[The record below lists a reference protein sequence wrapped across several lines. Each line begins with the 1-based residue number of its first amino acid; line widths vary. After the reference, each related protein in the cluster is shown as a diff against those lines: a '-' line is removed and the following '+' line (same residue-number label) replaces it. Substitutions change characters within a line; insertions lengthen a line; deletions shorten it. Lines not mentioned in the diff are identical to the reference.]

1 MPIEIRYP
9 LDFEGNFSPFGK
21 ASLALFLSIL
31 KEENPGLAEELHS
44 AELKPFTTSIYK
56 ENGKFNLRFT
66 LFSPSLEFLKER
78 LLGLEGR
85 GVEISGTPCRVGRP
99 EVREKSFE
107 ELMER
112 RLFSPSPPSKFILSF
127 KTPAVFKSS
136 DLFLPFPL
144 PKLLF
149 GGLLDKWNRF
159 AGRALS
165 EDFRFFA
172 ERCIAV
178 SRYKLETVLWELEEG
193 ARVQGFLG
201 SCSYAVLVKDPY
213 WTRVAGLLLEF
224 AEFGGIGA
232 KTAMGMGIS
241 RCERFW

>member
-1 MPIEIRYP
+1 MLIEIRYP
-9 LDFEGNFSPFGK
+9 LDFEGSFSPFGK

-31 KEENPGLAEELHS
+31 KEENPRLAEELHE
-44 AELKPFTTSIYK
+44 ADLKPFTTSIYK
-56 ENGKFNLRFT
+56 ENGKFTLRFT
-66 LFSPSLEFLKER
+66 LFSSSLDFLKER
-78 LLGLEGR
+78 LLELEGK
-85 GVEISGTPCRVGRP
+85 GIEISGTPCRVGRP
-99 EVREKSFE
+99 GMRETSFE
-107 ELMER
+107 ELLEK
-112 RLFSPSPPSKFILSF
+112 RLFALSPPSKFALSF

-136 DLFLPFPL
+136 DLLLPFPL

-159 AGRALS
+159 AERTLS

-178 SRYKLETVLWELEEG
+178 SRYKLETELWELEEG
-193 ARVQGFLG
+193 VRIQGFLG
-201 SCSYAVLVKDPY
+201 TCSYAVLVKDPY

-232 KTAMGMGIS
+232 KTVMGMGVS
-241 RCERFW
+241 KCERFW